1 MPGGRKPD
9 IAGHFGGSAFELLA
23 NFEFGVGQLLERADI
38 SGSLGGQTLQAQV
51 QRAAAGLDSLRTVVG
66 EGILGGSRKLAT
78 TSVPSAV
85 ERQRRSRMGQRG
97 PGALESRWS
106 AVRSW
111 QPSASAKAT

>member
-1 MPGGRKPD
+1 M
-9 IAGHFGGSAFELLA
+9 LA
-23 NFEFGVGQLLERADI
+23 NFEFGVGQFLERADI

-51 QRAAAGLDSLRTVVG
+51 QRAAGGLDSLRTMVG
-66 EGILGGSRKLAT
+66 EGILSLAAAAKLAT
-78 TSVPSAV
+78 TTVPSAV
-85 ERQRRSRMGQRG
+85 ERQRRSLMGQRG